1 MKQYVVDE
9 LRPGDH
15 EVLKAYL
22 DENLSH
28 AGLDGL
34 YWKSIDDTL
43 LTEEQAAHSQCAPFY
58 FALILTPENLAC
70 ELLVRTRNRIRCDCM
85 GYATT
90 DQRNWIVGWVD
101 GIFSKLGII
110 A

>member
-15 EVLKAYL
+15 EKLKAYL
-22 DENLSH
+22 DENLAY

-34 YWKSIDDTL
+34 YWKPIDITVLTDT
-43 LTEEQAAHSQCAPFY
+43 QAAHTQCAPFY
-58 FALILTPENLAC
+58 VALVLTPESLSC
-70 ELLVRTRNRIRCDCM
+70 ELLVRTRNRMRCDCM

-90 DQRNWIVGWVD
+90 EQRDWIIGWLD
-101 GIFSKLGII
+101 GVFNQLGII